1 MLSLVSVWP
10 WFTNPLRKLAELFNG
25 VGLLKFMKYLERRIE
40 AMKRDLADKAPSGPA
55 TTGPVSMMQAMI
67 EAQRDEKKGVTDWD
81 ILAAMASNIAAGSD
95 TTALGISATLFH
107 LYNSPA
113 CLARLREEIV
123 AADLPDRPRYQDVQK
138 LPYLQAAIKEGL
150 RLAPGFGLPLWR
162 EVPKGGAVVAGQ
174 SFPAG
179 VSQSCLFVPF
189 SALAPT
195 RVLTSRSA
203 QANVGVNTW
212 VPTHSQEVYGP
223 DADSFRPERWLEAS
237 EEAASV
243 MERAWFPF
251 GGGSR
256 ACVGKNLALLEM
268 SRAIPVVVKNF
279 DLVVFDKQGRLSR
292 GDLHIH
298 NNWFTTAPD
307 FFARIVSRMEGI

>member
-174 SFPAG
+174 SFPEG
-179 VSQSCLFVPF
+179 VSQFCLFVPF

-195 RVLTSRSA
+195 PGTNLSIRAGKRRREHLGPHA
-203 QANVGVNTW
+203 QPGSLRARRRL
-212 VPTHSQEVYGP
+212 VPPG
-223 DADSFRPERWLEAS
+223 AMAGGL
-237 EEAASV
+237 
-243 MERAWFPF
+243 
-251 GGGSR
+251 GGGRECHGASL
-256 ACVGKNLALLEM
+256 V
-268 SRAIPVVVKNF
+268 PVRRRFAGVRWEEPGPARDVASHPR
-279 DLVVFDKQGRLSR
+279 GRQELRLGS
-292 GDLHIH
+292 L
-298 NNWFTTAPD
+298 
-307 FFARIVSRMEGI
+307 